1 MTHRTRPYLYLFA
14 GAVALLLLPVG
25 SALAFEGFDESVVAK
40 YPTATNL
47 ESCGTCHND
56 FSPGSTSL
64 NPYGQDVDGALSG
77 FNIDQALTDVES
89 TDSDGDGTTN
99 LDEIESGDGFFPGWT
114 CETYTNAT
122 DGPSDL
128 ADLVDPVDPGCD
140 GSSTTT
146 TSSTVTSTSTSTS
159 TNTSTSTS
167 LPGEDQCSQP
177 VSSGAAPVS
186 TDCLY
191 ILQAAVSLQTCS
203 PECIC
208 APTGTL
214 PVKATDAL
222 LCLNVAVGVNLPL
235 NCPCNGGTSTTVTS
249 STVTSTTETSTTVSS
264 TSTTEDSTTSTSTSS
279 TTTTLGAG

>member
-1 MTHRTRPYLYLFA
+1 MTLWTRTFVLT
-14 GAVALLLLPVG
+14 GAAALLLPLG
-25 SALAFEGFDESVVAK
+25 SALAFPGLNESVVTK

-47 ESCGTCHND
+47 ETCGTCHND
-56 FSPGSTSL
+56 FSPGSATL
-64 NPYGQDVDGALSG
+64 NPYGQDFNDALSG
-77 FNIDQALTDVES
+77 FDIDQALTDVES
-89 TDSDGDGTTN
+89 ADSDGDGTSN
-99 LDEIESGDGFFPGWT
+99 LDEIESGDGFHPGWT
-114 CETYTNAT
+114 CETYLDAI

-140 GSSTTT
+140 GNSTTT

-167 LPGEDQCSQP
+167 LPGDPQCSQP
-177 VSSGAAPVS
+177 VSSGPEPVA

-191 ILQAAVSLQTCS
+191 ILNAAVGLQTCT

-214 PVKATDAL
+214 PAKATDAL
-222 LCLNVAVGVNLPL
+222 VCLNVAVGVNVPL
-235 NCPCNGGTSTTVTS
+235 NCPCKGGTSTTVTS
-249 STVTSTTETSTTVSS
+249 STETSTTVSS
-264 TSTTEDSTTSTSTSS
+264 TSTTTEDSTTTSS